1 MLNLA
6 LLLIISA
13 IAVTF
18 PALAGAEFLKDEK
31 GTLKG
36 YFFAIVGVIAWTTVL
51 IVVWYVL

>member
-18 PALAGAEFLKDEK
+18 LALAGAEFLKDEK

>member
-13 IAVTF
+13 VAVTF

-31 GTLKG
+31 GTVKAYL
-36 YFFAIVGVIAWTTVL
+36 YAIVGVIALTTVL